1 MQATQVRTLP
11 TPDADSAAHSAA
23 VARHIRDKVNNA
35 GGCISFAEYMHEV
48 LYSPGLGYYSAG
60 SAKFGADGDFVT
72 APEISSVFGH
82 VLARQCAQVL
92 DATGGGSVLEF
103 GAGSGKLAAEVL
115 RKLAEI
121 DALPDRYC
129 IFEVSADLRDRQ
141 ESFLRR
147 EIPEFVDSVSW
158 LNQLPSQHKGVVIA
172 NEVLDALPVE
182 RFVRRSD
189 HVAQLCVTVDHNEF
203 VIVEREA
210 PAVLASAVAAIENG
224 LGRSLAEGFVSEVCL
239 AATGWIGDL
248 AELLQEGV
256 AFLFDYGVSQREY
269 YAEDRSD
276 GWLRCHFRHHAHN
289 DALILPGI
297 QDITAW
303 VDFSAAA
310 AAAHEHGLDVSGY
323 VTQAHFLMN
332 GGLADE
338 LANFSDLPPAAQMTL
353 SSQVKLLTLPGE
365 MGESFKCLGLSR
377 NLDITPDSLAS
388 SDRAIT
394 L

>member
-1 MQATQVRTLP
+1 M
-11 TPDADSAAHSAA
+11 
-23 VARHIRDKVNNA
+23 
-35 GGCISFAEYMHEV
+35 
-48 LYSPGLGYYSAG
+48 
-60 SAKFGADGDFVT
+60 
-72 APEISSVFGH
+72 
-82 VLARQCAQVL
+82 
-92 DATGGGSVLEF
+92 
-103 GAGSGKLAAEVL
+103 
-115 RKLAEI
+115 
-121 DALPDRYC
+121 
-129 IFEVSADLRDRQ
+129 
-141 ESFLRR
+141 
-147 EIPEFVDSVSW
+147 
-158 LNQLPSQHKGVVIA
+158 
-172 NEVLDALPVE
+172 
-182 RFVRRSD
+182 RRSD

-323 VTQAHFLMN
+323 VTQAHFLIN

-338 LANFSDLPPAAQMTL
+338 LAKFSDLPPAAQMAL
-353 SSQVKLLTLPGE
+353 SGQVKLLTLPGE

-377 NLDITPDSLAS
+377 GLNITPDSLAS